1 MIIEHNC
8 LLLNICVV
16 PVALIK
22 NLIACLGLKTSC
34 VLPSQTES
42 SVIAAEPSGGGRNR
56 CSADICTSKPSLGTL
71 APGPNA
77 VQTATGSTAA
87 ATPPDAAAPADPPAS
102 AAPSAPTV
110 LAAPESDPWP
120 PSDAAPAAFVSQARL
135 AADPAAAADG
145 CPGAAA
151 PEAAF

>member
-1 MIIEHNC
+1 MLAVLCQVVPLVSGNPGYLTHWLYGIWIVQVIIEHNC

-87 ATPPDAAAPADPPAS
+87 ATPPGMGLGVS
-102 AAPSAPTV
+102 AMCVGSSAVMRNNRP
-110 LAAPESDPWP
+110 
-120 PSDAAPAAFVSQARL
+120 FRL
-135 AADPAAAADG
+135 
-145 CPGAAA
+145 
-151 PEAAF
+151 